1 MGSVNYIHLK
11 ETPKAL
17 ADWTP
22 MLASNA
28 THLAHILKRKRI
40 REKADTG
47 FVSHG
52 STGCR
57 FRVRA

>member
-1 MGSVNYIHLK
+1 MAMESKNYKDLD

-28 THLAHILKRKRI
+28 AHLARLPKCHAFPGKPSN
-40 REKADTG
+40 G
-47 FVSHG
+47 
-52 STGCR
+52 
-57 FRVRA
+57 